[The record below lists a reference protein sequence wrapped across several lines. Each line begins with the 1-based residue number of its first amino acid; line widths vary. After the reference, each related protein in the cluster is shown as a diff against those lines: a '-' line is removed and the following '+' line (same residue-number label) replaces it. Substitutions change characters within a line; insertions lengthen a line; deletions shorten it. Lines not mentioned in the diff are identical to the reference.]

1 VSAGGIPAGTRSS
14 ERGSWTRTAAL
25 AAAVASSLVLIVV
38 YIAAGGTDYQPATT
52 ADPCKP
58 REWRVAGGFQALAD
72 QVARSAADG
81 AACRLNV
88 SREELVTALATPG
101 GRQRFARERGLS
113 DDEVDAAVRAGL
125 DRAIDDARRA
135 GAIGGIEEFL
145 LRQAVR
151 GLPVNFLL
159 DRLVPE

>member
-1 VSAGGIPAGTRSS
+1 VWSRAVT
-14 ERGSWTRTAAL
+14 L
-25 AAAVASSLVLIVV
+25 AAAITASVVLIVV
-38 YIAAGGTDYQPATT
+38 YVAAGGTDYKPASV

-58 REWRVAGGFQALAD
+58 REWRTATGFQGLAD
-72 QVARSAADG
+72 QIARSAADG
-81 AACRLNV
+81 AACKLGV

-101 GRQRFARERGLS
+101 GRQRFIREHGLS
-113 DDEVDAAVRAGL
+113 QDQVDEAVRAGL

-159 DRLVPE
+159 DRLLPERG